1 MVIDEKCC
9 SLSCIKKEQNVII
22 AINFDDPQE
31 YWVSGIVK
39 SISQNQEPYD
49 ENGIKVRIHT
59 GQIGHVKKISD
70 FDILTD
76 AQIRKMLQ
84 DGETLH
90 VEFKES
96 FQVASPENIKLKC
109 LRNEIPKEIGAF
121 MNSAGGTLLIGI
133 NDLGS
138 IVGLDRDYVFIEPER
153 DTQTK
158 QDKLK
163 QEIHSYVKTKLD
175 DVNLESDYNVMI
187 KEIDGHEIAVI
198 QIKPSSKPVFVNVSV
213 KYMKCGTEKFLNDE
227 KPIFYIRTDSGTDK
241 LNVRDIFEYWKKK

>member
-1 MVIDEKCC
+1 MTIDEKCFT
-9 SLSCIKKEQNVII
+9 LSCIKTEQNVTI

-31 YWVSGIVK
+31 YWISGVVK
-39 SISQNQEPYD
+39 FIPPNQEPYNK
-49 ENGIKVRIHT
+49 NGIKVRIRT
-59 GQIGHVKKISD
+59 GQIGYVKKISD

-84 DGETLH
+84 GGETLH

-121 MNSAGGTLLIGI
+121 MNSVGGTVLIGI

-138 IVGLDRDYVFIEPER
+138 IIGLDRDYVFIEPER

-163 QEIHSYVKTKLD
+163 QEIRSYVKTKLD
-175 DVNLESDYNVMI
+175 DIHLESEYNVMI

-198 QIKPSSKPVFVNVSV
+198 QIKHSSKPVFVNMSV
-213 KYMKCGTEKFLNDE
+213 KYMKCGTEKLLNDE

-241 LNVRDIFEYWKKK
+241 LDVRNVFEYWKKK